1 MKQFSLTKKLSI
13 VIAMLVM
20 LLSITPMAS
29 MAQSSSYTKFSFDI
43 LADGELVRGTAFR
56 LRDTNKVSDAWAVN
70 MSYSDEHTS
79 AHPDGSGKTKTL
91 FWLGIY
97 NPNGTNPA
105 GSKKV
110 LVLEDGGTYYNK
122 AYDSANGKKVAM
134 YGKDNSSTN
143 KRYGVEGKW
152 SPNVDRSPSN

>member
-20 LLSITPMAS
+20 LLSITPIAS
-29 MAQSSSYTKFSFDI
+29 MAKSSSYTKFSFDI

-79 AHPDGSGKTKTL
+79 AHLDGSGKTVTL
-91 FWLGIY
+91 FWLGID
-97 NPNGTNPA
+97 NPKGTNPA
-105 GSKKV
+105 GSARYA
-110 LVLEDGGTYYNK
+110 VLEDDGTYYRK

-134 YGKDNSSTN
+134 YGKDNSTTN
-143 KRYGVEGKW
+143 KRYGVGGKW
-152 SPNVDRSPSN
+152 SPNVNHPPSN

>member
-20 LLSITPMAS
+20 LLSITPIAS
-29 MAQSSSYTKFSFDI
+29 MAKSSSYPKFSFDI

-56 LRDTNKVSDAWAVN
+56 LRDTNKVSDAWAVKLK
-70 MSYSDEHTS
+70 YSDEHTS
-79 AHPDGSGKTKTL
+79 AHPDGSGKTRTY

-97 NPNGTNPA
+97 NPSGTNPA
-105 GSKKV
+105 GSKEC
-110 LVLEDGGTYYNK
+110 LVLEDGGMYYNK

-134 YGKDNSSTN
+134 YGKDNSTTN
-143 KRYGVEGKW
+143 KRYGVEGIW
-152 SPNVDRSPSN
+152 SPNVGRSPSN